1 MLKFIYD
8 ENNGLWYELQGD
20 YYIPCLVLPAEK
32 ENKPIGLWG
41 QRHKRYLQEHRKAT
55 YTMLLTSGR
64 LNNYLTTIDEQA
76 ENMFFRQVKQLAEKE
91 GVTETLKAEN
101 QMLWIQRMG
110 NIQARAR
117 EIVNAELIFS

>member
-1 MLKFIYD
+1 MKQYIYN
-8 ENNGLWYELQGD
+8 EQNGLWYELWGD
-20 YYIPCLVLPAEK
+20 YYIPCLTLPTEK

-76 ENMFFRQVKQLAEKE
+76 ENMFFRLVKQLAEKE